1 MQKTVLCIGDDPSIR
16 KADVPIVLISGYN
29 DIPAEVMG
37 HVQAF
42 AEKPFTTEQLLHSIE
57 TAITIKG

>member
-1 MQKTVLCIGDDPSIR
+1 
-16 KADVPIVLISGYN
+16 
-29 DIPAEVMG
+29 MG

-57 TAITIKG
+57 TATTIKGQQMLRDRSGRAGALLDNLIVTVQA

>member
-1 MQKTVLCIGDDPSIR
+1 
-16 KADVPIVLISGYN
+16 VPIVLISGYN